1 MPPIGRSGFEEA
13 PLPVHAPSVTERA
26 PSGEGVYRLR
36 LRMHASEALRRTP
49 LHDRHLAAGARMVPF
64 AGWEMPVQYEGV
76 IPEHRAVREH
86 AGVFDVSHMGQLEVR
101 GPAALEFLQ
110 TMLSNDLSRIG
121 MGQAQYTLL
130 LDENGCPID
139 DLIAYRLDDDH
150 LLLVVNAARVD
161 DDRDWLVGRAARR
174 ARFSTTARPT
184 WRCSRSRARRRSTWW
199 SCRSSRRSSSPA
211 PRCAASSASSPA
223 PATPA
228 SRASRSWWRPTRP
241 ERSGTSSL
249 AAGATPAGLG
259 ARDTLRLEVCYP
271 LYGNDLS
278 QSRTALEAGL
288 GWVCALDRKEFV
300 GAPALRSPAR
310 AGRPR
315 PAGRVPDVRARD
327 PAPGDGHPARR
338 RGDERDDVADARGR
352 DRDGIRPRRPR
363 RRGHRDRDRRARA
376 AGCRARCAPSPCT

>member
-1 MPPIGRSGFEEA
+1 M
-13 PLPVHAPSVTERA
+13 TERA
-26 PSGEGVYRLR
+26 PSGEGMYRLR

-76 IPEHRAVREH
+76 IPEHRAVRAH

-101 GPAALEFLQ
+101 GPDALEFLQ

-150 LLLVVNAARVD
+150 LLLVVNASRIDA
-161 DDRDWLVGRAARR
+161 DRDWLAARAREGAVLDDRSAEMAMLALQGPAALELVDLPPLEPFEFTR
-174 ARFSTTARPT
+174 AEVCGVVGIVARTGYTGEPGVEIMV
-184 WRCSRSRARRRSTWW
+184 
-199 SCRSSRRSSSPA
+199 A
-211 PRCAASSASSPA
+211 PDKAGVL
-223 PATPA
+223 
-228 SRASRSWWRPTRP
+228 WDKL
-241 ERSGTSSL
+241 L
-249 AAGATPAGLG
+249 AAGAVPAGLG

-278 QSRTALEAGL
+278 QTRTALEAGL

-300 GAPALRSPAR
+300 GGPALRAQREQGGFDRLVAFRMSGRGIPRPGMAVRPEGEVTSGTMSPSLEVGIGMGYVPADLAAEGTEIEIVVR
-310 AGRPR
+310 GRPV
-315 PAGRVPDVRARD
+315 AARV
-327 PAPGDGHPARR
+327 
-338 RGDERDDVADARGR
+338 
-352 DRDGIRPRRPR
+352 
-363 RRGHRDRDRRARA
+363 A
-376 AGCRARCAPSPCT
+376 AKPLYVKEKVK